1 MNETRTLAAIL
12 VADFLGHCRHA
23 AAGSSSK
30 LLKGGWRTEI
40 SSPTRGDFK
49 VGSPPDDSRL
59 SGGRGPANFL
69 AMQKSRLMQRG
80 HGRL

>member
-1 MNETRTLAAIL
+1 MSETRKLAAIL

-23 AAGSSSK
+23 SAGSSSK

-40 SSPTRGDFK
+40 SSPTRGD
-49 VGSPPDDSRL
+49 SR
-59 SGGRGPANFL
+59 SEARPTIPASEEV
-69 AMQKSRLMQRG
+69 ADPQRG